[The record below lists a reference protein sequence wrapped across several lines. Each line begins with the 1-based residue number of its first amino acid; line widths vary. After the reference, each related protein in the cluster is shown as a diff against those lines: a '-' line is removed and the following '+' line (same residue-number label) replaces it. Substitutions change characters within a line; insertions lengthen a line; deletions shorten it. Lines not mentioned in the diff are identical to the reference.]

1 MLDEGVGVQPM
12 FRRKKQDSVD
22 GDVCPYCEFV
32 NAEGVESCAQC
43 YYVLDKSA
51 RDQPMAAPSLTGG
64 ELMATLM
71 GEEEPEEEE
80 VHAVEAVLTL
90 DEVTVDIDQGQ
101 LLGDGD
107 DADLGFIKA
116 GSPTLSETVDYQS
129 PEAIELEASDAP
141 QTPVDF
147 VIEAHD
153 PMAEVA
159 EPVHTGLG
167 NLYSPITKNKDNDT
181 DLTGSVGPDPNTVPM
196 TPDLPDLPGESPVM
210 TPALPVAQAVASVPL
225 PVTASATATAVEPLA
240 PAVVETPALPEM
252 SAPSTPDLPDVASQA
267 NAAPVEAQAA
277 EPGNETPEGPGDLA
291 PTTPELPEEP
301 DDLAPTTPELP
312 EGSTEVTEPNAPA
325 PEPQHNNRIWPW
337 PAKQPWDPRQVYR
350 EVVAVLEAIKAGKLP
365 EAANTLDELGPHLEG
380 NLDMLLHIGAA
391 MRQLGREEHLQWT
404 LSMAQHV
411 HPNDEQVAAAV
422 AQLGTGA

>member
-22 GDVCPYCEFV
+22 GEVCPYCEFV
-32 NAEGVESCAQC
+32 NAKGVESCAQC

-101 LLGDGD
+101 LLGDGE

-167 NLYSPITKNKDNDT
+167 NLYSPMTKTKDKDT
-181 DLTGSVGPDPNTVPM
+181 DLTGSVGPDPNTVSM

-210 TPALPVAQAVASVPL
+210 TPALPMAQAVASVPL
-225 PVTASATATAVEPLA
+225 PVAAT
-240 PAVVETPALPEM
+240 VETPALPEV
-252 SAPSTPDLPDVASQA
+252 SAPPTPDLPDVAPQA
-267 NAAPVEAQAA
+267 GVAPVE
-277 EPGNETPEGPGDLA
+277 EPAVEPSIETPEVPDDSVPA
-291 PTTPELPEEP
+291 TPEIPEVP
-301 DDLAPTTPELP
+301 A
-312 EGSTEVTEPNAPA
+312 EVNEATAPA

-365 EAANTLDELGPHLEG
+365 EAASKLDELGPHLEG

-411 HPNDEQVAAAV
+411 HPNDEQVATAV

>member
-1 MLDEGVGVQPM
+1 
-12 FRRKKQDSVD
+12 
-22 GDVCPYCEFV
+22 
-32 NAEGVESCAQC
+32 
-43 YYVLDKSA
+43 
-51 RDQPMAAPSLTGG
+51 MAAPSLTGG

-71 GEEEPEEEE
+71 GEEEREEEE
-80 VHAVEAVLTL
+80 VHAVEAVRTL
-90 DEVTVDIDQGQ
+90 DEDTGDIDQGQ
-101 LLGDGD
+101 LLCDGD

-167 NLYSPITKNKDNDT
+167 NLYSPMTKNKDNDT

-291 PTTPELPEEP
+291 PPTP
-301 DDLAPTTPELP
+301 
-312 EGSTEVTEPNAPA
+312 EVTEPNAPA